1 MPERIQGIGRG
12 EVFLEIC
19 QGEIGQGELAAFEK
33 TQLKNRRE
41 GEQHKKAKQQSDK
54 NGNGGNDEFIDFH
67 PPG

>member
-1 MPERIQGIGRG
+1 LKIR
-12 EVFLEIC
+12 

-54 NGNGGNDEFIDFH
+54 NGNGWNNEFIDFH